1 MAPITTVCND
11 PKTKQTEN
19 LKQME
24 KMLVDDEEKENL
36 AEAIKPTVVAC
47 K

>member
-11 PKTKQTEN
+11 PKAKQADN

-24 KMLVDDEEKENL
+24 KILIDDEEKENL
-36 AEAIKPTVVAC
+36 AEAMKPAAMTC